1 MLRLIAE
8 LARAGDSPMEN
19 RTGQTFGH
27 YQLIRLLGDRFFSQL
42 YLGQHLQDSEP
53 VLIRVLDLFPPH
65 ADDEAHFLVEMR
77 QFTRLHHP
85 HLLPI
90 RDGGV
95 QDHIPFLVMDYPPDC
110 TLHDYLAE
118 HPALVAIVSPI
129 NSLAATLQELH
140 EQQVIHRPL
149 HPDEVW
155 MANDHPM
162 LSEPSTTFER
172 SLRSREELID
182 YVIPN
187 EVMERECSY
196 LAPEQLAGQQ
206 CDCSTSDQYALA
218 LMIYEWICGEYPFK
232 GDWLRATLQ
241 RLDALPPPS
250 REKAPMFPREVE
262 AVVMRGLEKDPQ
274 KRFASLQAFD
284 TALEQAVLNEPDDGS
299 FISDTPG

>member
-1 MLRLIAE
+1 
-8 LARAGDSPMEN
+8 MEN
-19 RTGQTFGH
+19 RTGQRFGH
-27 YQLIRLLGDRFFSQL
+27 YRLIRLLGDRFFSQL
-42 YLGQHLQDSEP
+42 YLGHHLQDSRP
-53 VLIRVLDLFPPH
+53 VLIRVLDLFQPH

-77 QFTRLHHP
+77 QFTRLRHP

-95 QDHIPFLVMDYPPDC
+95 QDHIPFLIMDYPPDY

-118 HPALVAIVSPI
+118 RPALVAIVSPI

-155 MANDHPM
+155 MANHHLL
-162 LSEPSTTFER
+162 LSEPATTFER
-172 SLRSREELID
+172 SLRFRQELID
-182 YVIPN
+182 YVIPY
-187 EVMERECSY
+187 EVMVRDCSY

-206 CDCSTSDQYALA
+206 SDCSTSDQYALA

-232 GDWLRATLQ
+232 GDWLKATLQ

-274 KRFASLQAFD
+274 KRFASLQAFA
-284 TALEQAVLNEPDDGS
+284 TALEQAISNEPGDGS
-299 FISDTPG
+299 SFSIEEGKE